1 LTLPSHEGPTTCVI
15 ADDQRAFTEALTWL
29 LPEHGVTV
37 VGAAYDGTG
46 ALQLIE
52 ERRPTLAIL
61 DVAMPQM
68 GGIEVAREVALRA
81 PATSTILYTGLN
93 ERRLLFDALD
103 AGARGFVLKGSP
115 LDDLVTAVRFVERGE
130 VYVDPALATTLI
142 RAKLPSGAPTL
153 SPRERDVLRLLA
165 DGRSNEQIAQAI
177 HIAPDTVRTYI
188 GRAMEKLDADTRTQA
203 VAIAIRQSLID

>member
-1 LTLPSHEGPTTCVI
+1 MTLPSHDGRTTCVI

-29 LPEHGVTV
+29 LSEHGVTV
-37 VGAAYDGTG
+37 VGAAYDGTR

-52 ERRPTLAIL
+52 EGRPTLAIL

-81 PATSTILYTGLN
+81 PETSTILYTGLR
-93 ERRLLFDALD
+93 ERQLLVDALD
-103 AGARGFVLKGSP
+103 AGAHGFVLKGSP
-115 LDDLVTAVRFVERGE
+115 LDDLVTAVRFVERGD
-130 VYVDPALATTLI
+130 VYVDPALAPTLI
-142 RAKLPSGAPTL
+142 RAKLPGDAPTL
-153 SPRERDVLRLLA
+153 SQRERDVLRLLA
-165 DGRSNEQIAQAI
+165 EGRSNEQIAQAI

-188 GRAMEKLDADTRTQA
+188 GRAMEKLQADTRTQA